1 MLDICHPLGSHS
13 PTLSLN
19 SESWEDNGNT
29 GWNGIRLFYA
39 DYRKGLELGTV
50 AQAFNPG
57 TWEAEAGKTC
67 KFEVILVST
76 LSSSTVKVMQRDPI

>member
-1 MLDICHPLGSHS
+1 MCYRVCDSFEILGDLRGNLLDICHPLGSHS

-19 SESWEDNGNT
+19 SESWEDNGKT
-29 GWNGIRLFYA
+29 AWNGIRLFYA

-57 TWEAEAGKTC
+57 TWEAEAG
-67 KFEVILVST
+67 EDLQV
-76 LSSSTVKVMQRDPI
+76 